1 MINPVTADGEWRS
14 VTENGE
20 SGDAVAAGPRQVQR
34 IASYALVVRDNAV
47 LLARLN
53 DRTAYP
59 GSWTLPGGGID
70 FGEAP
75 VDGVLRELHEE
86 TGLTGRVTALLGVMS
101 AVRERGTG
109 GPDRFNALRV
119 LYRVEV
125 DEVGPLQIHDVD
137 GTTDAVEWVALSEVD
152 ARPRAPLVDF
162 ALARIEHGGA
172 LP

>member
-1 MINPVTADGEWRS
+1 
-14 VTENGE
+14 
-20 SGDAVAAGPRQVQR
+20 VAQPRQVQR
-34 IASYALVVRDNAV
+34 VAAYALVVRDDAV

-53 DRTAYP
+53 HRTAYA

-75 VDGVLRELHEE
+75 ADGVLRELHEE
-86 TGLTGRVTALLGVMS
+86 TGLTGHVTALLGVMS

-109 GPDRFNALRV
+109 GPDRFHALRV

-125 DEVGPLQIHDVD
+125 DAVGPLQIHDVD
-137 GTTDAVEWVALSEVD
+137 GTTDAVEWVPLGDVAD
-152 ARPRAPLVDF
+152 RPRAPLVDF
-162 ALARIEHGGA
+162 ALARMEHPGA